1 MNIDGRNVSL
11 SVKGMQLNKMTEGMV
26 KAMQKNKPFR
36 LYSNTHKGL
45 FVNPT
50 NLSYFDAD
58 NNQLMKC
65 QTHEQLNWVLQCAT
79 ILYDQI
85 ELNHSYLPESKKQ
98 ILLEM

>member
-1 MNIDGRNVSL
+1 MQIDGANVNL
-11 SVKGMQLNKMTEGMV
+11 SVKGISANSMTEGMI
-26 KAMQKNKPFR
+26 KAVQENKPFR
-36 LYSNTHKGL
+36 LYSTTHKGL
-45 FVNPT
+45 FVNPA
-50 NLSYFDAD
+50 NISYFDAD